1 MSIDPVRRFD
11 AALKVTGRAVYPGE
25 TPASHMLH
33 AALVEADVASAKVL
47 ALDAAGARLTPGF
60 ADLVS
65 YAEAACLSPSSVT
78 ALIREPTIHFPGQ
91 PVALVAAESL
101 LAARA
106 AAKAVKVEFE
116 TGPVVTSLNDA
127 LDQAYTPAMAGWI
140 PAESRRGDAA
150 SALASADLVVR
161 HRYETAVNNHHPLE
175 PHAVVCSWA
184 GEEVTVHTSTQ
195 GIFGTRDTI
204 ARAFRLPAEDVRV
217 ITRFVGGGFGCKG
230 PLWFPW
236 MMLAMLAAKR
246 TGRPVRLELTR
257 AQLFT
262 LVGRRGETRQD
273 LSLGFDRTG
282 RLIGIE
288 HHVLAQTSTHTEF
301 SDTTAAIS
309 RWLYA
314 CPNVT
319 TSHRLVRT
327 NEPQPI
333 PMRAPGTAPGTFAV
347 ESALDEAAEALG
359 VDPVELRVRNF
370 ADHDQDAGRPW
381 TSNGLLECYRVG
393 AERFG
398 WARRRK
404 GGADG
409 RWRLGSGMASTFY
422 FQRRQGGRTRLQLN
436 ADASLLVQC
445 GTQDMGSGTYTVLG
459 QIPTQALGIPMS
471 QVTVELGDTWLP
483 EGPFSGG
490 AQVTLSLAPAVEMA
504 TTELRGKLIGMA
516 VADEASPLAGQPPD
530 SLDFADGL
538 IRTRSGNVA
547 ERLTDLLAR
556 GAPEGLVAE
565 GFLPPPEAITRS
577 SMGYGAVFA
586 EVGVDPG
593 LGEIRVRRVCA
604 AFAAGRI
611 LNPLLARSQY
621 VGGLIGGIGMALHE
635 QTLTDHASGRIV
647 GDNFA
652 DYLIPVHAD
661 MPEFDVALVHE
672 DDPYLPGG
680 IKGVGMLGTAGIQA
694 AIANAVFDAV
704 GRRIRRL
711 PIRLEDVIGTASPA
725 GSLG

>member
-1 MSIDPVRRFD
+1 MSADPVLRLD
-11 AALKVTGRAVYPGE
+11 AALKVTGRAVFPGE
-25 TPASHMLH
+25 TPAEHMLH
-33 AALVEADVASAKVL
+33 AVLVEAHISGGRVLSVDGAK
-47 ALDAAGARLTPGF
+47 ARLTPGF
-60 ADLVS
+60 ADLIS
-65 YAEAACLSPSSVT
+65 YGEAASLKPSSVT
-78 ALIREPTIHFPGQ
+78 ALIREPAIHFPGQ

-106 AAKAVKVEFE
+106 GARAVKVEYE
-116 TGPVVTSLNDA
+116 AAPAVTSLNDA

-150 SALASADLVVR
+150 SALAGADLVVR
-161 HRYETAVNNHHPLE
+161 RRYETAVNNHHPMEL
-175 PHAVVCSWA
+175 HAVVCSWE
-184 GEEVTVHTSTQ
+184 GEAATVHTSTQ
-195 GIFGTRDTI
+195 GIFGTRAVI
-204 ARAFRLPAEDVRV
+204 ANAFELPVEDVRV
-217 ITRFVGGGFGCKG
+217 ITRFLGGGFGCKG

-236 MMLAMLAAKR
+236 MLLALLAAKR
-246 TGRPVRLELTR
+246 TNRSVRLELTR

-262 LVGRRGETRQD
+262 LVGRRGETQQE
-273 LSLGFDRTG
+273 LAMGFDATG
-282 RLIGIE
+282 RLTGIE
-288 HHVLAQTSTHTEF
+288 HDVLAQTSTHAEF

-347 ESALDEAAEALG
+347 ESALDEAAEALR

-381 TSNGLLECYRVG
+381 TSNGLLECYRVS

-398 WARRRK
+398 WARRWK
-404 GGADG
+404 GVEG
-409 RWRLGSGMASTFY
+409 RWRIGSGMASTFY
-422 FQRRQGGRTRLQLN
+422 FQRRQGSRVRLRLN

-459 QIPTQALGIPMS
+459 QIPAQSLGVPMS
-471 QVTVELGDTWLP
+471 QVAVELGDTSLP

-504 TTELRGKLIGMA
+504 TAGLRAKLIGMA
-516 VADEASPLAGQPPD
+516 VADEASPLARQPSD
-530 SLDFADGL
+530 DLDFADGL
-538 IRTRSGNVA
+538 IRSRSGNVA
-547 ERLTDLLAR
+547 ERLTDLLGR
-556 GAPEGLVAE
+556 RAPEGLVSE
-565 GFLPPPEAITRS
+565 GFLPPPEAMTRS

-586 EVGVDPG
+586 EVGVDPA
-593 LGEIRVRRVCA
+593 LGEVRVRRVCA

-611 LNPLLARSQY
+611 LNPLLAQSQC
-621 VGGLIGGIGMALHE
+621 VGGLISGIGMALHE
-635 QTLTDHASGRIV
+635 QTLTDRASGRIL
-647 GDNFA
+647 GTNLA

-661 MPEFDVALVHE
+661 MPEFDIALVPE
-672 DDPYLPGG
+672 DDRYLPGG

-725 GSLG
+725 ESFR